1 MTLSLCG
8 LAAVLAVVHDEHRD
22 HASITTARALEIL
35 RAGTDANLVGGAYA
49 ALSRDVEA
57 AVALLLLR
65 AADGDQQACDML
77 ARWHRVT
84 CPR

>member
-1 MTLSLCG
+1 
-8 LAAVLAVVHDEHRD
+8 
-22 HASITTARALEIL
+22 
-35 RAGTDANLVGGAYA
+35 LVGGAYA